1 MLLLERIEMWCKENG
16 TSISALEKKCGIGNA
31 TIRGWGDS
39 SPRIDTLKKV
49 SEVTG
54 IPISELAES

>member
-1 MLLLERIEMWCKENG
+1 MLLLERIEKWCKENG
-16 TSISALEKKCGIGNA
+16 TSISALEKKCEIGNA